1 MSAACNRTAT
11 LTHDVGPTRDS
22 KMTWQAAGNVGRQVA
37 KCATTAA
44 ALTVWV
50 TSICAAPATAAP
62 ASAFAFASA
71 STQSGQS
78 QARLQRTAHQ
88 PRARQ
93 HGSRPDASLS
103 TEADLLDANDA
114 RFFLTRVGFAPDDAE
129 LAQYVGLTREQ
140 AVDKVLAGTRTEA
153 LSPLPE
159 WVLEPIPSRDV
170 RKSWTDDQRRAEQ
183 RRRGQRYDELRAWWV
198 REMLSTTTP
207 LTERMTLFW
216 HNHFT
221 SGEDKVSYPQLMA
234 QQNMLLRRDAL
245 GNFGELLHDVAKD
258 PAMLQYLDGASNRKG
273 KPNENFAREVMELFT
288 LGEGHYSQR
297 DVTEAARAYTGWS
310 LDPDAQSYVWRA
322 NQHDD
327 GEKTVLGQTGPFDGD
342 QVLDILLAQPETA
355 TFVTTKL
362 WREFVSDTPDPAR
375 IAPIAAQFRASH
387 YDIKVALRGLFL
399 TDAFWSDDERG
410 VLVKSPAEF
419 VVGTLREFD
428 IGYDN
433 TAPFVAQIRTL
444 GENLFYPP
452 NVKGWPG
459 GTSWI
464 NSSTLLARKQ
474 FVEQLFRATE
484 AANLKRMN
492 HASDARLAVNAASG
506 GVESGQPMQRSA
518 ARVGR
523 AGEGGVRFDIDT
535 WLARYNTTPTSRPG
549 LSVELQMQHAVLP
562 LAPVDAIE
570 TDSTA
575 SAYLQALLMDP
586 AYQLK

>member
-1 MSAACNRTAT
+1 MKWLTSGNRGRCFAVSALALAAMPGLAGAQADAQQTAP
-11 LTHDVGPTRDS
+11 HAVRA
-22 KMTWQAAGNVGRQVA
+22 KHRAVVA
-37 KCATTAA
+37 
-44 ALTVWV
+44 
-50 TSICAAPATAAP
+50 S
-62 ASAFAFASA
+62 SA
-71 STQSGQS
+71 SSNDKES
-78 QARLQRTAHQ
+78 V
-88 PRARQ
+88 
-93 HGSRPDASLS
+93 
-103 TEADLLDANDA
+103 LDADDA
-114 RFFLTRVGFAPDDAE
+114 RFFLTRTGFAPDNAE
-129 LAQYVGLTREQ
+129 LVQYVGLTREQ
-140 AVDKVLAGTRTEA
+140 AVDKVLAAVRTEA
-153 LSPLPE
+153 VTPLPE
-159 WVLEPIPSRDV
+159 WVLEPVPTRDM
-170 RKSWTDDQRRAEQ
+170 RRAWTDDQRRDEQ
-183 RRRGQRYDELRAWWV
+183 KLRGQRYELLRAWWV
-198 REMLSTTTP
+198 REMLSTPSP

-221 SGEDKVSYPQLMA
+221 SGQDKVPYPQLMA

-245 GNFGELLHDVAKD
+245 GNFGELLHEVAKD

-297 DVTEAARAYTGWS
+297 DVSEAARAYTGWS
-310 LDPDAQSYVWRA
+310 LDPDTLAYVWRA

-327 GEKTVLGQTGPFDGD
+327 GEKTVLGEAGPFDGD

-355 TFVTTKL
+355 TFITSEL
-362 WREFVSDTPDPAR
+362 WREFISDTPDPAR
-375 IAPIAAQFRASH
+375 VAPIAAQFRASH

-399 TDAFWSDDERG
+399 SDAFWDDEDRG

-433 TAPFVAQIRTL
+433 TAPFAAQIRNL

-459 GTSWI
+459 GTTWI

-484 AANLKRMN
+484 VANPKRTNNPM
-492 HASDARLAVNAASG
+492 SQPLGTRMAASG
-506 GVESGQPMQRSA
+506 AVGNPPVQRA
-518 ARVGR
+518 MAR
-523 AGEGGVRFDIDT
+523 AGQGGVRFDVQT
-535 WLARYNTTPTSRPG
+535 WLTHYNAAPTARPG
-549 LSVELQMQHAVLP
+549 LSAELQMQHAVLP
-562 LAPVDAIE
+562 ITPVDAIE

-575 SAYLQALLMDP
+575 SAYLEALLMDP